1 MKECFEIVLRPC
13 DLHEVRDSN
22 RVRYTLNDGDTIMV
36 VSTSDATVSKNLTVS
51 KFRNARI
58 TVVITVDHDDVE
70 YRGIQP

>member
-1 MKECFEIVLRPC
+1 
-13 DLHEVRDSN
+13 
-22 RVRYTLNDGDTIMV
+22 MV